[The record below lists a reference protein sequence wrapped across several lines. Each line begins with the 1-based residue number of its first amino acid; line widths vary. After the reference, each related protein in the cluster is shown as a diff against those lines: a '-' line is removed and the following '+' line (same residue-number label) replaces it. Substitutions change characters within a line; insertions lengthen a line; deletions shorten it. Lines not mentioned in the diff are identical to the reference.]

1 MGLRGRLCSGDKS
14 GCEGFAGLRAKK
26 LAVDGRRFIRTGG
39 DENRAETY
47 GPGGGALRKERCG
60 FVREKAWAPA
70 AKSGVRLSLV
80 DKEQILQRMMR
91 FKGWAA
97 CANMGDRR
105 ARLSRKRNT

>member
-1 MGLRGRLCSGDKS
+1 MGLRGRLCSAGKC
-14 GCEGFAGLRAKK
+14 GCEGFTGLRAKK
-26 LAVDGRRFIRTGG
+26 LTVNGRRLIRAGG
-39 DENRAETY
+39 DENRTETY

-60 FVREKAWAPA
+60 FAREKAWAPA
-70 AKSGVRLSLV
+70 AKSGVRLSSV

-91 FKGWAA
+91 FNDWAA